1 MFVLW
6 FVKLYWVWIIL
17 GIIILASSVFGGI
30 SILGIVIGS
39 VVALFGLIA
48 RKAMQSD
55 SLRQRIDRNL

>member
-6 FVKLYWVWIIL
+6 FVKLYWIWIIL
-17 GIIILASSVFGGI
+17 GIIILASSVFSGI
-30 SILGIVIGS
+30 SIVGIVIGS
-39 VVALFGLIA
+39 VITLFGLVA